1 MPGGEILRSL
11 EGVSPD
17 WGSAV
22 LGMLSLFAATASFT
36 VPSAT
41 APPNAFNLLRG
52 IDVLRATDGVAVPLT
67 EQWATDER
75 AVLVLMRSFG

>member
-1 MPGGEILRSL
+1 M
-11 EGVSPD
+11 
-17 WGSAV
+17 
-22 LGMLSLFAATASFT
+22 
-36 VPSAT
+36 PSAT